1 MKNFWQK
8 VDGYY
13 EQIIRPQL
21 LKEELDNHNIEEEK
35 IRKLTTEKRVNTD
48 EEVHFER
55 RDKEL
60 SKSTDD
66 VTLKCCNIIKM
77 LWDYKCLFI
86 SSLLAT
92 IIHGAFPS
100 IKGLITG

>member
-1 MKNFWQK
+1 MVYEEGIHEELLAKG
-8 VDGYY
+8 GYY
-13 EQIIRPQL
+13 EKTVRPQL
-21 LKEELDNHNIEEEK
+21 LKEELENQNKEEEK
-35 IRKLTTEKRVNTD
+35 IRQLTTVKRVDTD

-77 LWDYKCLFI
+77 LYL
-86 SSLLAT
+86 
-92 IIHGAFPS
+92 
-100 IKGLITG
+100 